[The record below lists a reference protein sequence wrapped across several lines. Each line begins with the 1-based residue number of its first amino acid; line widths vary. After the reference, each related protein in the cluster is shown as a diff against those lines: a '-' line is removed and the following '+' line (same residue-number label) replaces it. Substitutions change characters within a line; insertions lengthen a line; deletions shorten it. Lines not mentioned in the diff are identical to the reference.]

1 MLRKTP
7 GHRLTHD
14 TETAHCRIRTE
25 LVLVLVGHRAAL
37 SDTAIG
43 ARVIRLSKLADYG
56 IVIMTHLARPGG
68 KQASAQEIAQAT
80 RVPQPMAQK
89 ILKAL
94 TRDGLLR
101 SQRGVKGGYEL
112 ARAARSIT
120 VAQIIEALDGPIAVT
135 DCVDGGAGDCV
146 IESLCPARTNW
157 ERINSAIRDA
167 LEEVTL
173 AEMASAIPAAFG
185 RVGDEPR
192 VAAGV

>member
-1 MLRKTP
+1 MIK
-7 GHRLTHD
+7 
-14 TETAHCRIRTE
+14 
-25 LVLVLVGHRAAL
+25 
-37 SDTAIG
+37 
-43 ARVIRLSKLADYG
+43 LSKLADYG

-68 KQASAQEIAQAT
+68 QQASAQEIAQAT
-80 RVPQPMAQK
+80 RIPPPMAQK

-94 TRDGLLR
+94 AKDGLLR

-135 DCVDGGAGDCV
+135 DCVDGAPGDCV

-173 AEMASAIPAAFG
+173 AEMAEAIPLAFR
-185 RVGDEPR
+185 RVGDPP
-192 VAAGV
+192 AAAARL

>member
-1 MLRKTP
+1 VVLP
-7 GHRLTHD
+7 GSGL
-14 TETAHCRIRTE
+14 
-25 LVLVLVGHRAAL
+25 
-37 SDTAIG
+37 G

-68 KQASAQEIAQAT
+68 MQASAQEIAQAT

-112 ARAARSIT
+112 ARTARSIT

-173 AEMASAIPAAFG
+173 AEMAGAIPAAFQ
-185 RVGDEPR
+185 RVGEEPR
-192 VAAGV
+192 VASSV

>member
-1 MLRKTP
+1 MIK
-7 GHRLTHD
+7 
-14 TETAHCRIRTE
+14 
-25 LVLVLVGHRAAL
+25 
-37 SDTAIG
+37 
-43 ARVIRLSKLADYG
+43 LSKLADYG

-68 KQASAQEIAQAT
+68 VQASAQEIALAT
-80 RVPQPMAQK
+80 RIPPPMAQK

-94 TRDGLLR
+94 AKDGLLR

-135 DCVDGGAGDCV
+135 DCVDGAPGDCV

-173 AEMASAIPAAFG
+173 AEMAEAIPVAFRRPGDPPAA
-185 RVGDEPR
+185 
-192 VAAGV
+192 AARL

>member
-1 MLRKTP
+1 
-7 GHRLTHD
+7 
-14 TETAHCRIRTE
+14 
-25 LVLVLVGHRAAL
+25 
-37 SDTAIG
+37 
-43 ARVIRLSKLADYG
+43 VIRLSKLADYG

-68 KQASAQEIAQAT
+68 LQASAQEIAQAT

-94 TRDGLLR
+94 AREGLLR

-112 ARAARSIT
+112 ARAARLIT
-120 VAQIIEALDGPIAVT
+120 VAQIIEALDGPIAIT
-135 DCVDGGAGDCV
+135 DCVDGAQGDCV

-173 AEMASAIPAAFG
+173 AEMAEAIPLAFRRPG
-185 RVGDEPR
+185 EAPQ
-192 VAAGV
+192 VAAGA